1 MNAQLI
7 KYAIMAVLAA
17 VSGFFLVGFI
27 IFSISALLAKKKKQP
42 QKLWGGLLGIGI
54 NGLIF
59 LLTFPAVFPVLLEAI
74 NKVLFKFR

>member
-1 MNAQLI
+1 MNALFI
-7 KYAIMAVLAA
+7 KYAVMAVLAA

-27 IFSISALLAKKKKQP
+27 IFSISALLAKKKQP